1 MFSGGIRFVII
12 CQLLHELKYEDTQ
25 PRSTVIHPAAR
36 QLAFQQGHIGHGVQQ
51 QSKFWR
57 DQ

>member
-25 PRSTVIHPAAR
+25 PRSTVIPPAAS
-36 QLAFQQGHIGHGVQQ
+36 QLAYQQGHIGHGVQQ
-51 QSKFWR
+51 QSKF
-57 DQ
+57 